1 MAQNYIW
8 YDGNGNEV
16 KLSEHPYAEFQKDYV
31 DMRIEALGKPRACDI
46 RFDDGETLQE
56 KFTNGSL
63 KGEPGKDGKDGEKGD
78 KGDKGDKGSQG
89 DRGNQGPTGFKG
101 EKGDKGDKGDTGDK
115 GDKGDK
121 GDTGAQGEQGIPG
134 PVGSKGDKGDTGTFE
149 DIPLHALKLNKF
161 EYSRIDSP
169 ATSDRYQLIENRI
182 YKITVLSD
190 VAFVFPSIENIY
202 DKTIQNQIIL
212 YLYFPEEVSVSWECE
227 SGESLMFTNSEIPDI
242 TAGYFRV
249 IAELNPLNEKWT
261 VGVVK
266 DGE

>member
-1 MAQNYIW
+1 MAQDYIW

-16 KLSEHPYAEFQKDYV
+16 KLSEHPHAQFQKDYV
-31 DMRIEALGKPRACDI
+31 DMRIEALNNPKASDI
-46 RFDDGETLQE
+46 HFDDGESLE
-56 KFTNGSL
+56 DKFRNGSL
-63 KGEPGKDGKDGEKGD
+63 KGEPGKDGKDGEKG
-78 KGDKGDKGSQG
+78 
-89 DRGNQGPTGFKG
+89 
-101 EKGDKGDKGDTGDK
+101 EKGDKGDTGDK
-115 GDKGDK
+115 GDRGNQGPVGFKGDK
-121 GDTGAQGEQGIPG
+121 GE
-134 PVGSKGDKGDTGTFE
+134 KGDAGTFE

-161 EYSRIDSP
+161 EYSRIDTP
-169 ATSDRYQLIENRI
+169 AASDIYTLTENRI

-202 DKTIQNQIIL
+202 DISIQNQIIL

-227 SGESLMFTNSEIPDI
+227 NGESLMFTNSEIPDI

-249 IAELNPLNEKWT
+249 IAELNPICGKWT